1 MTPEQVSALL
11 EESGA
16 LLKGHFRL
24 SSGRHSDLYVQ
35 KFRVFERPAATRA
48 LGVALADLFGDFAA
62 VASPALGAVV
72 LGFSVALARGARS
85 VFAERVDGELKLRRG
100 FTLGPGERVLVV
112 EDVVTTGGS
121 AREVVEL
128 AQKWGA
134 EVLGVGALLDRSE
147 EEIGLGVPLKS
158 LLRLEA
164 RSWEAAACPLCAAEA
179 PLEDPGS
186 RRTSPSGR

>member
-1 MTPEQVSALL
+1 M
-11 EESGA
+11 
-16 LLKGHFRL
+16 
-24 SSGRHSDLYVQ
+24 
-35 KFRVFERPAATRA
+35 
-48 LGVALADLFGDFAA
+48 
-62 VASPALGAVV
+62 
-72 LGFSVALARGARS
+72 
-85 VFAERVDGELKLRRG
+85 
-100 FTLGPGERVLVV
+100 V

-128 AQKWGA
+128 AQEWGA

-164 RSWEAAACPLCAAEA
+164 RSWEAAACPLCAADA

-186 RRTSPSGR
+186 RRTSPSGGQMTI